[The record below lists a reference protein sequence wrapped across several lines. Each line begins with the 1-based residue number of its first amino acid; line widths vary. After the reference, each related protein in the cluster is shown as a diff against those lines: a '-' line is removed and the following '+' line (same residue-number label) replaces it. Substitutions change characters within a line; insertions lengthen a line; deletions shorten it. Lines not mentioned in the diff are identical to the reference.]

1 MKDNSGV
8 TAPAVVAIIAIVVI
22 IGTTFYFNRHK
33 TPPAR
38 LGEDTGANDHRMEGS
53 EKMMGEQMMQGG
65 AMMED
70 GTSYAGAVLA
80 GIDAPMLE
88 FAKADYDR
96 ALKEEKVILLYFYA
110 SWCPVCKAELPI
122 AYEAFDEIASG
133 DVVGFRVN
141 YKDDQTDADEVA
153 LAREFGV
160 PYQHTKV
167 ILKNGALVGKFPD
180 SWNKERYLSEIT
192 KALK

>member
-1 MKDNSGV
+1 MKDSSGV

-22 IGTTFYFNRHK
+22 IGTTFYFNRHE

-38 LGEDTGANDHRMEGS
+38 VGEDTGANDQRMEGS
-53 EKMMGEQMMQGG
+53 GMMGEQMMQGD
-65 AMMED
+65 AMMEE
-70 GTSYAGAVLA
+70 GTPYAGAVLA

-122 AYEAFDEIASG
+122 AYAAFDEIASG

-153 LAREFGV
+153 LAKEFGV

-167 ILKNGALVGKFPD
+167 ILKNGTLVGKFPD